1 MDCYSNNIILITIIS
16 TRTCISDHVNCVHE
30 IAIDLIIN
38 YELKNAIDLI
48 INYELKNA
56 IVDYF
61 SMRAN
66 MEYR

>member
-16 TRTCISDHVNCVHE
+16 TRTCISDLVNCAHE
-30 IAIDLIIN
+30 I
-38 YELKNAIDLI
+38 AIDLI